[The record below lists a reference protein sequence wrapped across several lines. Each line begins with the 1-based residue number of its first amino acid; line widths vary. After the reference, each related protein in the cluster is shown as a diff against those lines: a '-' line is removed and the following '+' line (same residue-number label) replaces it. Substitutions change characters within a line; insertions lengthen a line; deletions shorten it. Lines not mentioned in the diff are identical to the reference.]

1 MPDEVEKNK
10 NVQSFYQKAKEAFD
24 RNNFDYAQSLLKNL
38 LISYPDFQKARSL
51 LRVTQI
57 RRMEG
62 KKDSGLKEYLNAV
75 LLLPLRFRIILL
87 ISRDQWTLAIDAL
100 EKMFQVNP
108 SSVFALRKFSEC
120 AAALN
125 WNQAAID
132 ALEILK
138 KTIVSDVKTTNS
150 LAHLY
155 AKIKNLEKSRKLFEE
170 VLRLSPSDPVA
181 LRGLKDLAAMKTI
194 EQGGWTD
201 TTTYRQKIRDESGA
215 EILEKGAKLV
225 KTEEDLVLLI
235 EDIRKKLETQ
245 PENIALLKELAK
257 LLEQNLMW
265 DEAIAINQ
273 KLSKLISFDAS
284 IQKKI
289 SDLLIQKINSQMMAV
304 KSALSKDSSNV
315 ELLAQFEEL
324 KKKKKEIILIDCKDR
339 VEHFPNNLLYRYELG
354 YLYFELGQWNDA
366 IQEFQQAVKDPQKR
380 TRSLYYLGLCFK
392 EGKFYDLAEK
402 QFLKVLDESVDM
414 DPFKKDVIYNLGLVY
429 EATKQTAK
437 ATAEYKKIFEVDIAF
452 KDVAQKIQKT
462 YE

>member
-1 MPDEVEKNK
+1 MSDEVEKNK
-10 NVQSFYQKAKEAFD
+10 NAQNFYQKAKEAFD
-24 RNNFDYAQSLLKNL
+24 RSNFDYAQALLKNL

-57 RRMEG
+57 KRMDA
-62 KKDSGLKEYLNAV
+62 KKDSKLKEYLNEM
-75 LLLPLRFRIILL
+75 LLIPLRLRIILL
-87 ISRDQWTLAIDAL
+87 ISRDQWISAVDAL

-108 SSVFALRKFSEC
+108 SSVFALKKFSEC

-138 KTIVSDVKTTNS
+138 KTITSDVKVINL

-155 AKIKNLEKSRKLFEE
+155 AKVKNLEKARKLFEE
-170 VLRLSPSDPVA
+170 ALRLSSSDPVA

-201 TTTYRQKIRDESGA
+201 TTNYRQKIRDESGA
-215 EILEKGAKLV
+215 EILEKGAKRV
-225 KTEEDLVLLI
+225 KTEEDLALLI
-235 EDIRKKLETQ
+235 EDIHKKLETE
-245 PENIALLKELAK
+245 PENITLLKELAK
-257 LLEQNLMW
+257 LLEQNQSW
-265 DEAIAINQ
+265 DDAIVINR
-273 KLSKLISFDAS
+273 KLSALVSFDES

-289 SDLLIQKINSQMMAV
+289 SDLSTQKINAQMMTV
-304 KSALSKDSSNV
+304 KNALSRDSNNAQ
-315 ELLAQFEEL
+315 LLSEFEDL
-324 KKKKKEIILIDCKDR
+324 QKKKKEIILIDCKKR
-339 VEHFPNNLLYRYELG
+339 VEHYPNNLLYRYELG

-392 EGKFYDLAEK
+392 ESKFYDLAEK
-402 QFLKVLDESVDM
+402 QFLKVLDELIDM
-414 DPFKKDVIYNLGLVY
+414 DQFKKDVIYNLGLVY